1 MYSSV
6 FKKEDFKIM
15 ELLNTPVFGI
25 LLSIVSFEIG
35 GIIYKRTKLAV
46 FNPLFVSIIL
56 SIVFLLSFNI
66 DVEVY
71 EKGGSFINFFL
82 GPATV
87 LLAVPLYKQIDL
99 LKSNLIPIL
108 GGILAGSLTA
118 IVSVWALSTLFG
130 IDRALVLSMIPK
142 SVTTPIG
149 IEISNQ
155 IGGISSI
162 TVMSIIIT
170 GNVGVVMAGSLFR
183 ALRIEDEVAVGIA
196 YGTAAHA
203 LGTSRAMEIGEKQ
216 GAMSSLSIGIAG
228 LITVFIAPLLIIL
241 LNI

>member
-1 MYSSV
+1 
-6 FKKEDFKIM
+6 M

>member
-1 MYSSV
+1 
-6 FKKEDFKIM
+6 M

-25 LLSIVSFEIG
+25 LLSIISFEIG
-35 GIIYKRTKLAV
+35 EIIYKRTKLAV

-118 IVSVWALSTLFG
+118 IVSVWVLSALFN
-130 IDRALVLSMIPK
+130 IDRTLVLSMIPK

-170 GNVGVVMAGSLFR
+170 GNVGVVIAGFLFR
-183 ALRIEDEVAVGIA
+183 ALKIEDEVAVGIA

-216 GAMSSLSIGIAG
+216 GAMSSLSIGVAG

>member
-1 MYSSV
+1 M
-6 FKKEDFKIM
+6 M

-25 LLSIVSFEIG
+25 LLSIISFEIG

-56 SIVFLLSFNI
+56 SIVFLLYFNI

-87 LLAVPLYKQIDL
+87 ILAVPLYKQIDL

-118 IVSVWALSTLFG
+118 IVSVWVLSTLFG
-130 IDRALVLSMIPK
+130 IDRVLVLSMIPK

-170 GNVGVVMAGSLFR
+170 GNVGVVMAGFLFR

-216 GAMSSLSIGIAG
+216 GAMSSLSIGVAG
-228 LITVFIAPLLIIL
+228 LITVLIAPLLIIL

>member
-1 MYSSV
+1 
-6 FKKEDFKIM
+6 M

-25 LLSIVSFEIG
+25 LLSIISFEIG

-87 LLAVPLYKQIDL
+87 ILAVPLYKQIDL

-170 GNVGVVMAGSLFR
+170 GNVGVVMAGFLFR
-183 ALRIEDEVAVGIA
+183 ALKIEDEVAVGIA

-228 LITVFIAPLLIIL
+228 LITVFITPLLIIL

>member
-1 MYSSV
+1 
-6 FKKEDFKIM
+6 M

-25 LLSIVSFEIG
+25 LLSIISFEIG

-56 SIVFLLSFNI
+56 SIVFLLYFNI

-87 LLAVPLYKQIDL
+87 ILAVPLYKQIDL

-118 IVSVWALSTLFG
+118 IVSVWVLSTLFG
-130 IDRALVLSMIPK
+130 IDRVLVLSMIPK

-170 GNVGVVMAGSLFR
+170 GNVGVVMAGFLFR

-216 GAMSSLSIGIAG
+216 GAMSSLSIGVAG
-228 LITVFIAPLLIIL
+228 LITVLIAPLLIIL